1 MDFVFKQENPDE
13 SKRIVESNKIREKYK
28 DRIPVICERRKNDII
43 KEIDKSKFLVPMDLN
58 FTQFIA
64 IIRKKIILDRSNQ
77 KSIVLSLLVMGKDK
91 KQYSETGDKLM
102 SEIYEKHKDTDGFLY
117 IIYTGEISMG

>member
-1 MDFVFKQENPDE
+1 MEFVFKQENPDE
-13 SKRIVESNKIREKYK
+13 TKRIVESNKIREKYK

-43 KEIDKSKFLVPMDLN
+43 KEIDKSKFLVPMDLT
-58 FTQFIA
+58 FTQFSA
-64 IIRKKIILDRSNQ
+64 IIRKKIDLDKAKALN
-77 KSIVLSLLVMGKDK
+77 LLVMGKDK

-117 IIYTGEISMG
+117 ITYTGEITWG